1 LGLVLRNIQINIKSQ
16 VEMFDNLD
24 VELETSDISKYRFN
38 FIYTFKRDGKTIATG
53 STEMVY
59 IDLATKRLIAI
70 PEDQVKLL
78 KSIEKENA

>member
-1 LGLVLRNIQINIKSQ
+1 
-16 VEMFDNLD
+16 
-24 VELETSDISKYRFN
+24 
-38 FIYTFKRDGKTIATG
+38 
-53 STEMVY
+53 MVY